1 MKNDKRRSVRRPVEC
16 TAWIARPDKPLEA
29 CALADISDK
38 GARLDVIDVNT
49 IPDEF
54 MLFLSP
60 RGNPRRR
67 CRVAW
72 RTNGQ
77 IGVRFEAAPASPKG
91 KGNPKIQAMIAA
103 RQASLQPDMP
113 APDDAPVAETK
124 SAENKPAETGET
136 EPA

>member
-1 MKNDKRRSVRRPVEC
+1 MKSDKRRSVRRPVEC
-16 TAWIARPDKPLEA
+16 TAWIARQGEPLEA

-38 GARLDVIDVNT
+38 GARLDVMDINT

-60 RGNPRRR
+60 RGNPRRW

-72 RTNGQ
+72 RANSQ
-77 IGVRFEAAPASPKG
+77 LGVRFEAPPSQKKDAR
-91 KGNPKIQAMIAA
+91 AMIAA
-103 RQASLQPDMP
+103 RQASLQPDMD
-113 APDDAPVAETK
+113 APDATPTAEDKTVE
-124 SAENKPAETGET
+124 SGEP